1 MAGGDVMPRT
11 RRASRKEPMP
21 ALTRRRFL
29 QVAALSPFGGLL
41 GCRGTTPT
49 IFGYKLGAGALY
61 DENIKTVYV
70 PIFTNRAFQT
80 TPYRGFENDI
90 TKAVVDEIGKTTSF
104 RVTSDPT
111 KADTELLGVVT
122 QIFKNVMNR
131 TQQNQVREGELVVN
145 VDIVWRDLRD
155 GTILSA
161 PRNNKPAPGA
171 DPRGLALPFDPNNP
185 PVPFD
190 PSIPQPPQCVD
201 PAAPVPVR
209 VTAYGRF
216 LPELGE
222 TNASAMQRVQ
232 NRLAVQIVSMMEKK
246 W

>member
-1 MAGGDVMPRT
+1 MTALYNT
-11 RRASRKEPMP
+11 RAVRKEPMP
-21 ALTRRRFL
+21 AFTRRRFL
-29 QVAALSPFGGLL
+29 QLAVYSSFAGLF
-41 GCRGTTPT
+41 GCRGTSSPS

-61 DENIKTVYV
+61 DENIRTVYV
-70 PIFTNRAFQT
+70 PIFVNRAFQT

-90 TKAVVDEIGKTTSF
+90 TKAVVDEIGRTTSF

-111 KADTELLGVVT
+111 KADTELLGVVV
-122 QIFKNVMNR
+122 QVYKNIVNR
-131 TQQNQVREGELVVN
+131 TQQNQVREGELVVD

-161 PRNNKPAPGA
+161 PRPKLLPGVI
-171 DPRGLALPFDPNNP
+171 DPNNP

-190 PSIPQPPQCVD
+190 PSIPQPPLCAEVVNPI
-201 PAAPVPVR
+201 PAR
-209 VTAYGRF
+209 VTAFGRY